1 MQQVDSTLFLA
12 VAKILPVESYLIA
25 HHILQVTLFSVSP
38 DTGLPDQAQ
47 TVLRF
52 GQPPLALYHLRLS
65 RGGGGG
71 NDGSG
76 NGGGGGGW
84 QLPSCRGGDSSPG
97 NAIPQQ
103 PRLAA
108 GMDPAGAPDA
118 KDAPAAS
125 VVELSAGRPV
135 CADLTLPA
143 GSHLPIVADQG
154 PTLASGGS
162 ADCAAT
168 RGDRPGDEAPGL
180 AVLFQR
186 AAHVCSLAAQDP
198 VVPAD
203 VLFGPD
209 HGRVA
214 AHAAMFSGD
223 LLLAFTA
230 GTASRTLA
238 VLRRVTCC
246 CSSAA
251 KGELRGREQATSVLC
266 CLDAAVHLPVRRSH
280 ETLRL
285 MSRLSDAQ
293 RATKLSVA
301 DPFPSDTPS

>member
-1 MQQVDSTLFLA
+1 MQSPRSCL
-12 VAKILPVESYLIA
+12 SSLIA
-25 HHILQVTLFSVSP
+25 HHILQVTLFSVLP
-38 DTGLPDQAQ
+38 DTGLPDQTQ

-65 RGGGGG
+65 RGGGCG

-76 NGGGGGGW
+76 IGGDGGSGLR
-84 QLPSCRGGDSSPG
+84 LPSCRNGDSSPG
-97 NAIPQQ
+97 NAGPQQ
-103 PRLAA
+103 PRLAT
-108 GMDPAGAPDA
+108 GMDPAGAPDVE
-118 KDAPAAS
+118 DAPAAS
-125 VVELSAGRPV
+125 IVELSAAPPV
-135 CADLTLPA
+135 CADLTSPA
-143 GSHLPIVADQG
+143 GSHLPLVADQG

-162 ADCAAT
+162 AGCAAA

-198 VVPAD
+198 AVPAD

-251 KGELRGREQATSVLC
+251 KGELRSGNSPPRFF
-266 CLDAAVHLPVRRSH
+266 AVWTVQCIYL
-280 ETLRL
+280 
-285 MSRLSDAQ
+285 
-293 RATKLSVA
+293 
-301 DPFPSDTPS
+301 